1 MKPKTLNNHQLS
13 AVSHLQESKCKLRNY
28 LIFRKILTVIQFLIF
43 YLVLLEKQFIQNQ
56 ENLIIRQK
64 QREAEVLLEQIDIV
78 KKIDI
83 AKKIIDETAEKADK
97 KRESPF

>member
-1 MKPKTLNNHQLS
+1 M
-13 AVSHLQESKCKLRNY
+13 
-28 LIFRKILTVIQFLIF
+28 LTVMQFLIF